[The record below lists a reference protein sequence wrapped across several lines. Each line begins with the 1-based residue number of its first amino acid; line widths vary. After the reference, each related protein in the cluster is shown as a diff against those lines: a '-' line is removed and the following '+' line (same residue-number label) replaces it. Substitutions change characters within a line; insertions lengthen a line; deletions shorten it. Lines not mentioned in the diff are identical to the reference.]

1 MAENITENSGMS
13 LRPSVTDGMLNEQR
27 CPSGDSITE
36 WRSSEQVE
44 NGITSTSPPY
54 WDTDDD
60 DDCGPKPSDLYGRFT
75 WRIENFSTINKRE
88 LRSDVFEIGGYK
100 WYILIYPQGCDVCNH
115 LSLFLCV
122 ANHDKLLPGWSHF
135 AQFTI
140 AVVNKDPKKSKYSD
154 TLHRFW
160 KKEHDWGWKKFMELS
175 KVFDGFIVA
184 DTLVI
189 KAQVQVIREK
199 SDQPFRCL
207 DGLYRRELVR
217 VYLSNVELICRRFL
231 EERIGKLSK
240 FIEDKVRWSSFRAF
254 WLDIDPC
261 SRRRMSRDK
270 TDAIL
275 KVIVKHFF
283 IEKEVTSTL
292 VMDSLY
298 SGLKALELQ
307 SKNLIGRSKSADLEE
322 LPAPVV
328 HVNKDV
334 SVLTDDIL
342 LLIERVV
349 SDFLPNQPLPSK
361 DDKCLQNRTKVRD
374 GVLCHHG
381 NEIPFSSHPYLNIL
395 INQNMQEGSSGDES
409 IKDSLD
415 RDERRLM
422 ELGRR
427 TIEIFVLVH
436 IFSCATT
443 YKRHLLFCL
452 LIDIGTIPHQHLV
465 AGSSPGDNGF
475 EERPQLR
482 AKQKRNNRKG
492 KEKGKYDRG
501 NLAQEVLQQETYEE
515 ERTSDSF
522 YTEPVEHSIKK
533 IGACEDASDI
543 SDTVDVATEM
553 LQPDLDDQTASP
565 INWDTDTS
573 EIHLTTE
580 ASGSDVQ
587 NGHIDKRS
595 QSIIDDSSSTCSTD
609 SVPSVFITGA
619 YKGTISPINITQSS
633 PNRGKNHRRKET
645 HSRIS
650 STVRAETTIVDR
662 NSNHVSDSKVD
673 QPESALT
680 ESSSKTEMQQQQ
692 IQVEKQVLSLQ
703 NMQMAKDQ
711 VVVERQ
717 SCSNLGEKQNN
728 SIQLLKQSAT
738 FTSDTLVSASNNI
751 VEPTLKLSNSTA
763 LSDRVLA
770 PSSGSQPMP
779 SSSLAE
785 AQKQNALA
793 KHSIAHQDNTTSRP
807 SSAPL
812 TAAPRSTASISP
824 IVQAVPLLSRSVSAA
839 GRLGTDPS
847 PSAPSYVPQSYRNA
861 IMGKTTSARMVG
873 STDVYASSGQSAVY
887 SQSPPLQ
894 LSSPLK
900 LPPQT
905 PLRTDQML
913 IRPGLT
919 FGCLN
924 VEAVRSQHLWK
935 DSNQY
940 KPSSSSESSS
950 QRYGSALMDN
960 DMEKFNVY
968 GKLQKELVGIASR
981 TMPSPVQG
989 TITEEFPHLDIINDL
1004 LDDEQNFGCTAR
1016 GPVHTFNRQ
1025 YSLPGNLSTA
1035 SSQHDQFE
1043 QYYEEGVLRSY
1054 GASSNPLQG
1063 LRDGLLQQPEFSPYS
1078 NRYGQFDGLM
1088 RNHLPYMNTDLSMLR
1103 LGEGD
1108 GNGYR
1113 YQLGD
1118 HLTRVG
1124 NGYLYRPANGP

>member
-1 MAENITENSGMS
+1 MAGNITEDLGMN
-13 LRPSVTDGMLNEQR
+13 LRLAVSDGMLSEQR
-27 CPSGDSITE
+27 CLSGDSISE

-44 NGITSTSPPY
+44 NGITSTSPSY

-60 DDCGPKPSDLYGRFT
+60 DDDCGQKPSDLYGRFT

-175 KVFDGFIVA
+175 KVFDGFIVT

-207 DGLYRRELVR
+207 DGQYRRELVR

-231 EERIGKLSK
+231 EEKIGKLNK

-254 WLDIDPC
+254 WLEIDPTN
-261 SRRRMSRDK
+261 RRHMSRDK
-270 TDAIL
+270 RDAIL

-298 SGLKALELQ
+298 SGLKALEFQ
-307 SKNLIGRSKSADLEE
+307 SKNLKGRSKSVELEE

-328 HVNKDV
+328 HVDKDLF
-334 SVLTDDIL
+334 VLSDDIL

-349 SDFLPNQPLPSK
+349 SDILPLQPFPSK
-361 DDKCLQNRTKVRD
+361 DDKCLQNRTK
-374 GVLCHHG
+374 
-381 NEIPFSSHPYLNIL
+381 
-395 INQNMQEGSSGDES
+395 EGSSGDEFT
-409 IKDSLD
+409 KDSID

-427 TIEIFVLVH
+427 TIEVFVLVH
-436 IFSCATT
+436 IFSSRIEVSYQEAIAL
-443 YKRHLLFCL
+443 KRQEE
-452 LIDIGTIPHQHLV
+452 LIREEEA
-465 AGSSPGDNGF
+465 AGLAESELKSKRSSS
-475 EERPQLR
+475 EKEKRSKKKQ
-482 AKQKRNNRKG
+482 AKQKRNNRKE

-501 NLAQEVLQQETYEE
+501 NLVQEALQQETFDE

-522 YTEPVEHSIKK
+522 YSEPVEHNIKK
-533 IGACEDASDI
+533 IGAHEDASDV
-543 SDTVDVATEM
+543 SDIVDVAAEM
-553 LQPDLDDQTASP
+553 LQPDLDDRAASP
-565 INWDTDTS
+565 INWDIDTS

-580 ASGSDVQ
+580 ASGNDVQ
-587 NGHIDKRS
+587 NGHIDNRS
-595 QSIIDDSSSTCSTD
+595 QFIIDDSSSSCSTD
-609 SVPSVFITGA
+609 SVPSVFITGL
-619 YKGTISPINITQSS
+619 YKGAISPVNITQSS
-633 PNRGKNHRRKET
+633 PNRGKNHQSTEM
-645 HSRIS
+645 HNGIS
-650 STVRAETTIVDR
+650 STMVAET
-662 NSNHVSDSKVD
+662 SNLDGRSSHASASKVD
-673 QPESALT
+673 QPESAVIV
-680 ESSSKTEMQQQQ
+680 SSLKSETQQQE
-692 IQVEKQVLSLQ
+692 IQVEKVLSLQ
-703 NMQMAKDQ
+703 NKQMAKDQ
-711 VVVERQ
+711 VDVERQ
-717 SCSNLGEKQNN
+717 SSSSNLGEKQNN
-728 SIQLLKQSAT
+728 TSQLPKQSPT
-738 FTSDTLVSASNNI
+738 FTTDSLVSTSNN
-751 VEPTLKLSNSTA
+751 TLPNSTS
-763 LSDRVLA
+763 LGDNVLA
-770 PSSGSQPMP
+770 HSSRSQPMS
-779 SSSLAE
+779 SSSLSE
-785 AQKQNALA
+785 AQKQNVPA
-793 KHSIAHQDNTTSRP
+793 KHSSPHQVNATSRP

-812 TAAPRSTASISP
+812 ALAPRSTASISP
-824 IVQAVPLLSRSVSAA
+824 TVQVVPLLSRSVSAA

-861 IMGKTTSARMVG
+861 TVGRTSVRMTG
-873 STDVYASSGQSAVY
+873 STDVGTSLGQSASY
-887 SQSPPLQ
+887 SHSPSVH

-905 PLRTDQML
+905 PLRKDQSS

-924 VEAVRSQHLWK
+924 LEAICSQHLCK
-935 DSNQY
+935 DGNQHE
-940 KPSSSSESSS
+940 SSSS
-950 QRYGSALMDN
+950 QRYASSLTDN
-960 DMEKFNVY
+960 NMEKLNVY
-968 GKLQKELVGIASR
+968 GKEQNELAGTASSSF
-981 TMPSPVQG
+981 PSQVHG
-989 TITEEFPHLDIINDL
+989 TIAEEFPHLDIINDL
-1004 LDDEQNFGCTAR
+1004 LDDEQNIGSTTR
-1016 GPVHTFNRQ
+1016 GPHHAFNRQ
-1025 YSLPGNLSTA
+1025 YSLPGNLSMVTG
-1035 SSQHDQFE
+1035 QHDQFE
-1043 QYYEEGVLRSY
+1043 QYYEDGFLRSY

-1063 LRDGLLQQPEFSPYS
+1063 LGDGLLQLPEFSSFP

-1088 RNHLPYMNTDLSMLR
+1088 RTSLPYRSTDLSMLR
-1103 LGEGD
+1103 LGD
-1108 GNGYR
+1108 RDANGYP

-1118 HLTRVG
+1118 YLTRGG
-1124 NGYLYRPANGP
+1124 NGYYLYRPANGR

>member
-361 DDKCLQNRTKVRD
+361 DDKCLQNRTK
-374 GVLCHHG
+374 
-381 NEIPFSSHPYLNIL
+381 
-395 INQNMQEGSSGDES
+395 EGSSGDES

-436 IFSCATT
+436 IFS
-443 YKRHLLFCL
+443 RFLLNAPCIIFCL
-452 LIDIGTIPHQHLV
+452 FFFQ
-465 AGSSPGDNGF
+465 
-475 EERPQLR
+475 